1 MVSSDI
7 IINSINITLTLS
19 NSIIAIILESLK
31 NSFIS
36 KTTTTLLRYRYFL
49 YVLLGPY
56 FHLLMAALFFDI
68 ILYSLKF
75 FLIKYFFKLNKEDS
89 QQNVLTKSVNDNM
102 VSNILVEFF
111 FMTMIKGLSLGF
123 GIFYIIELHQEI
135 YKIKD
140 VKDVNNDQENILDKM
155 INVIIA
161 GAISNS
167 ITIGYQFFYFG
178 FRLYLSCKKK
188 DFFFCQKKS

>member
-75 FLIKYFFKLNKEDS
+75 FLVKYFFKLNKEDS

-102 VSNILVEFF
+102 VSNILVEF
-111 FMTMIKGLSLGF
+111 LSNLF
-123 GIFYIIELHQEI
+123 L
-135 YKIKD
+135 K
-140 VKDVNNDQENILDKM
+140 
-155 INVIIA
+155 
-161 GAISNS
+161 
-167 ITIGYQFFYFG
+167 
-178 FRLYLSCKKK
+178 
-188 DFFFCQKKS
+188 